1 MQVPFRQNWPEG
13 QALPQYPQFLL
24 SVRISMQVLSH
35 LIRSEGQTTGF
46 VVCTGVGFVVAVARV
61 VTGSSVVGTG
71 VGSSVMTSTQE
82 LIVGF
87 GTGDVAAGSPPS
99 ERMPDP
105 VSAG

>member
-1 MQVPFRQNWPEG
+1 
-13 QALPQYPQFLL
+13 
-24 SVRISMQVLSH
+24 MQVLSH

-46 VVCTGVGFVVAVARV
+46 VVRTVVGFGVGVAVV

-71 VGSSVMTSTQE
+71 VGSSVMTSTRE

-87 GTGDVAAGSPPS
+87 GTGDVATGSPPS
-99 ERMPDP
+99 ERIPDP